1 MSKAEEDGGEVRNV
15 PDKGKNK
22 SKGLKLA
29 RRGRQEELKSL
40 VAFEWYFNLGRNW
53 GDR

>member
-1 MSKAEEDGGEVRNV
+1 MMSKAEEDGGEVRNV

-29 RRGRQEELKSL
+29 RRGRQEELKKFGSI
-40 VAFEWYFNLGRNW
+40 
-53 GDR
+53 